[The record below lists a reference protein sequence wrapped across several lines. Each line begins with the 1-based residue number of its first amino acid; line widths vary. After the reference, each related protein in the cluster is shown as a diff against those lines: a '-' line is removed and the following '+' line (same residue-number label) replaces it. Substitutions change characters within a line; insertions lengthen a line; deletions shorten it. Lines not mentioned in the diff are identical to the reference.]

1 MVGATAVV
9 GSLVAG
15 ARVVL
20 RTVSLSP
27 GLFVLLFSPLFGTV
41 IQHGCWVRLL
51 IGSLELFGWG
61 SIPLLSARVPRVVGW
76 VFPPCLADSRGD
88 SYLFLVSAMFGRL
101 SASSGWARHCWG
113 VSVVVPVPLWLGRD

>member
-1 MVGATAVV
+1 MARVVADIGACSPVVGATAVV

-41 IQHGCWVRLL
+41 ILRGV
-51 IGSLELFGWG
+51 GSD
-61 SIPLLSARVPRVVGW
+61 
-76 VFPPCLADSRGD
+76 C
-88 SYLFLVSAMFGRL
+88 
-101 SASSGWARHCWG
+101 
-113 VSVVVPVPLWLGRD
+113 

>member
-27 GLFVLLFSPLFGTV
+27 GLFVLLFSHLFGTV
-41 IQHGCWVRLL
+41 ILRGV
-51 IGSLELFGWG
+51 GSD
-61 SIPLLSARVPRVVGW
+61 
-76 VFPPCLADSRGD
+76 C
-88 SYLFLVSAMFGRL
+88 
-101 SASSGWARHCWG
+101 
-113 VSVVVPVPLWLGRD
+113 

>member
-1 MVGATAVV
+1 MARVFTDIGACSPVVGATAVV

-41 IQHGCWVRLL
+41 ILRGV
-51 IGSLELFGWG
+51 GSD
-61 SIPLLSARVPRVVGW
+61 
-76 VFPPCLADSRGD
+76 C
-88 SYLFLVSAMFGRL
+88 
-101 SASSGWARHCWG
+101 
-113 VSVVVPVPLWLGRD
+113 